1 MGSVHARL
9 KTTIVVNY
17 YYVSDGGR
25 NLRRSKSMMY
35 VHNIHD
41 TGLGGCRWRCN
52 VCQDPNPHFP
62 WLDHDSLCIS
72 CTGKDICRASQKLP
86 KIPVFDQRPSIPL
99 PAAFCVPSIWLL
111 AHVALVSATGLKR
124 NSQTSSGCCLGWEG
138 SHFLC
143 VLANAGLGVY
153 AQKLY
158 RPHGWCW
165 LWWCIALGA
174 TPCLLDSTRE
184 IAKK

>member
-1 MGSVHARL
+1 MYTTSTTQGWVVAGGVAMSV
-9 KTTIVVNY
+9 KTQIPTFRDWTMTVCAYLVLERTFAEPHKSYPKFPCLIN
-17 YYVSDGGR
+17 DH
-25 NLRRSKSMMY
+25 RS
-35 VHNIHD
+35 
-41 TGLGGCRWRCN
+41 TACG
-52 VCQDPNPHFP
+52 
-62 WLDHDSLCIS
+62 
-72 CTGKDICRASQKLP
+72 
-86 KIPVFDQRPSIPL
+86 
-99 PAAFCVPSIWLL
+99 FCVPSIWLL

-165 LWWCIALGA
+165 LW
-174 TPCLLDSTRE
+174 
-184 IAKK
+184 